1 MTAAIRVEHLTKTFK
16 GDIRALADV
25 SFAVEPGTVF
35 GLLGPNGSGKTTI
48 VRILTTIIQPDSGS
62 AHLLGFDVR
71 RYPEHVRTLFGLAG
85 QYAAVDENLTGRENL
100 MMAGRLSHL
109 GRDASAT
116 RTAELLEQFQLTDA
130 KDRTLKTYSGGM
142 RRRLDVA
149 AALVARPQVLFL
161 DEPTTGLDPQ
171 SRNALWEVIEDLVGG
186 GTTVLLTTQYLE
198 EADRLAHQIAVIDT
212 GHVIAEGTPRELKS
226 AMGATVLEIGV
237 NDHETAGRAAALLAP
252 LSGHAPHLVANTV
265 ELTVDNG
272 ARVAI
277 DALRILDE
285 AKIVLSAFAVREPSL
300 DDVFLALTGRQAEQV
315 AETPA
320 PEPKRRRGRDRG

>member
-1 MTAAIRVEHLTKTFK
+1 MTEAIRVEHLVKTFK
-16 GDIRALADV
+16 GEIRALADV
-25 SFAVEPGTVF
+25 SFAVESGTVF

-48 VRILTTIIQPDSGS
+48 VRILTTILQPDSGS
-62 AHLLGFDVR
+62 AHLLGFDVK
-71 RYPEHVRTLFGLAG
+71 RYPEYARTLFGLAG
-85 QYAAVDENLTGRENL
+85 QYAAVDENLTGRVNL

-109 GRDASAT
+109 GRNRAAE
-116 RTAELLEQFQLTDA
+116 RAAELLEQFQLTDA
-130 KDRTLKTYSGGM
+130 RDRTLKTYSGGM

-149 AALVARPQVLFL
+149 AALVARPKVLFL

-171 SRNALWEVIEDLVGG
+171 SRNALWEVIEELVGG

-237 NDHETAGRAAALLAP
+237 SDHETAGRAAGLLAP
-252 LSGHAPHLVANTV
+252 LSGHEPHLVANTV

-272 ARVAI
+272 ARIAI

-285 AKIVLSAFAVREPSL
+285 AKIVPTTFAVREPSL
-300 DDVFLALTGRQAEQV
+300 DDVFLALTGRQAERDPEV
-315 AETPA
+315 S
-320 PEPKRRRGRDRG
+320 EPKSGRRKGRREQ